1 MTAAPKLASISSG
14 GYSFY
19 MSTFLVTITAIHL
32 TKALVIGYR
41 ADGDMAGATLY
52 ATFAPSEIK
61 ASVILRLS
69 FILLPLIGLYVIVD
83 KRSKKREQ
91 AAREQE
97 AARIVAARF

>member
-1 MTAAPKLASISSG
+1 
-14 GYSFY
+14 
-19 MSTFLVTITAIHL
+19 MSTFLVAITAIHL
-32 TKALVIGYR
+32 AKALVIGYR
-41 ADGDMAGATLY
+41 AGGDMAGATLY

-61 ASVILRLS
+61 ASAILCLS

-97 AARIVAARF
+97 AARIVAARFGH

>member
-1 MTAAPKLASISSG
+1 
-14 GYSFY
+14 
-19 MSTFLVTITAIHL
+19 MSTLLATITAIHL

-61 ASVILRLS
+61 ASMILCLS

-97 AARIVAARF
+97 AARIVAARFGH